1 MKLLV
6 YSHAFAP
13 QIGGIEVFAMHLVR
27 GLADPNAAEVEPSDV
42 TVVTQTVGEE
52 EHRDSLPFRIIRRPG
67 SRRLWLLIGDADKV
81 VLAGPAILPL
91 LFALI
96 RRKPVM
102 VTHHGYQAN
111 CPNGLL
117 FHAPTQSA
125 CPGHFAARHYVECV
139 RCNRAQEGLAASIRS
154 LLLTFFRRA
163 LCRLAN
169 SNVAV
174 SEHVARRLALP
185 AMQVIPHGVPV
196 VSATESSSY
205 GSAQDPVRFA
215 YIGRLVSEKGVPTL
229 VEAAR
234 LLKARN
240 RRFCLS
246 IIGDG
251 PERGR
256 LQKMVSTLSLEEEV
270 SFRGIRTGCQ
280 LREVLT
286 GVSALIVPSIWEE
299 AAGLSALEQMMEGRL
314 IIGSDTGGLAEQ
326 IGDAGLRFTAGNSTA
341 LADQMDRVIQDPAC
355 VTSLG
360 HRARERAI
368 TLYSLE
374 RMLQGYRTQL
384 EKL

>member
-1 MKLLV
+1 
-6 YSHAFAP
+6 
-13 QIGGIEVFAMHLVR
+13 
-27 GLADPNAAEVEPSDV
+27 
-42 TVVTQTVGEE
+42 
-52 EHRDSLPFRIIRRPG
+52 
-67 SRRLWLLIGDADKV
+67 
-81 VLAGPAILPL
+81 
-91 LFALI
+91 
-96 RRKPVM
+96 
-102 VTHHGYQAN
+102 
-111 CPNGLL
+111 
-117 FHAPTQSA
+117 
-125 CPGHFAARHYVECV
+125 
-139 RCNRAQEGLAASIRS
+139 
-154 LLLTFFRRA
+154 
-163 LCRLAN
+163 
-169 SNVAV
+169 
-174 SEHVARRLALP
+174 
-185 AMQVIPHGVPV
+185 MQVIPHGVPV

-215 YIGRLVSEKGVPTL
+215 YVGRLVSEKGVPTL

-326 IGDAGLRFTAGNSTA
+326 IGDAGLRFTPGNSTA